1 MTKLACYIHQWYVVF
16 LLVLGYAILSNGAEF
31 QGIKVI
37 INGGALNPYLASLQ
51 VGDLFSLLV
60 FMPLGLMIRT
70 PLCTVTRTIPLASSA
85 KQKMTKTDHCLPFLV
100 RPTS

>member
-51 VGDLFSLLV
+51 VGDMFSLLV
-60 FMPLGLMIRT
+60 VMPLGLMTRT
-70 PLCTVTRTIPLASSA
+70 RLCTLTRTGLLVST
-85 KQKMTKTDHCLPFLV
+85 TKPKKNEKLTTTRCFF
-100 RPTS
+100 